1 MHRTAL
7 ARAAPTPWPRLRR
20 ARTALYPRVVNLV
33 TIESDRR
40 ARHTTVTCRV
50 GGIAIGGGHPIV
62 VQSMTNTATED
73 PAATAEQTRL
83 LAEAGSELVRI
94 TVNTREAAAAVPAIR
109 RALDEAGCRVPLVG
123 DFHYNGHLLLTEYP
137 ACAETLD
144 KYRIN
149 PGNVGV
155 GTQHDENFRQM
166 IEVAVRHAKPVRIGV
181 NWGSLDRALLT
192 DLMDKNARLASP
204 RPDREVVLEVM
215 RESALRSAE
224 LAERFGQPHD
234 RIILSAK
241 VSDVRDLVEVYRGIA
256 AHCDYP
262 LHLGLTEAG
271 LGTKGIVATT
281 AALSI
286 LLAEGIGDT
295 IRTSLTPAPGGDRA
309 DEVRVCQQILQ
320 SLGLRHF
327 SPQVTSC
334 PGCGRT
340 TSSFFQELAARVTAH
355 IQERLAVWRA
365 THPGVEELRVA
376 VMGCVVNGPGE
387 SKHADIGISLPG
399 TGEEPRAPV
408 YIDGKLVTTLKGD
421 GIAEEF
427 ARLLDDYV
435 ARRYAST
442 AAQRTD

>member
-1 MHRTAL
+1 
-7 ARAAPTPWPRLRR
+7 
-20 ARTALYPRVVNLV
+20 VNLV
-33 TIESDRR
+33 TIESNRR

-50 GGIAIGGGHPIV
+50 GGVPIGGRHPIV

-109 RALDEAGCRVPLVG
+109 RALDEAGCHVPLVG

-155 GTQHDENFRQM
+155 GAQHDENFRQM
-166 IEVAVRHAKPVRIGV
+166 IEVAVRHAKPIRIGV

-204 RPDREVVLEVM
+204 RPDREVVLEAM
-215 RESALRSAE
+215 CESALRSAE

-256 AHCDYP
+256 ARCDYP

-271 LGTKGIVATT
+271 LGTKGVVATT

-286 LLAEGIGDT
+286 LLTEGIGDT

-340 TSSFFQELAARVTAH
+340 TSSYFQELAASVTAH

-399 TGEEPRAPV
+399 TGEDPRAPV
-408 YIDGKLVTTLKGD
+408 YIDGKLVTTLRGD

-435 ARRYAST
+435 ARRYASGK
-442 AAQRTD
+442 AQRMD